1 MLMSL
6 LCFAPLLSYALA
18 SARSVH
24 ISSKPHDLTC
34 ATVSHVRANLH
45 ISVASEDCFAASSL
59 PTLTLED
66 DHELLLVTRAKVD
79 NSVYPSVTAQEWQ
92 NELKLHLRSTV
103 DIHQTEQMVFAAPPQ
118 IHLMQSQEDVN
129 IYAVPST
136 LVPRID
142 MFFPSV
148 GLCLLVDNGL
158 FSNNST
164 VSRTRPLTSLLDLI
178 PLKRR

>member
-1 MLMSL
+1 M
-6 LCFAPLLSYALA
+6 A

-24 ISSKPHDLTC
+24 ISSKPHDLPC
-34 ATVSHVRANLH
+34 ATVSHIRANLH
-45 ISVASEDCFAASSL
+45 ISVASEGCLAASSL

-79 NSVYPSVTAQEWQ
+79 NTVYPSLSAQEWED
-92 NELKLHLRSTV
+92 ELKKHLRSTV
-103 DIHQTEQMVFAAPPQ
+103 DVHQTEQMVFGASPQ

-129 IYAVPST
+129 VYAVPSA

-148 GLCLLVDNGL
+148 GFCLLVDNGL
-158 FSNNST
+158 FGNIFT
-164 VSRTRPLTSLLDLI
+164 ASRTRPLTSLLDLL
-178 PLKRR
+178 PLERR